1 MKVQGLTM
9 AVLASVFALGVAYGA
24 DYSKKSESE
33 LIKLNGTLKK
43 IEDAVDLKLEIKKRI
58 AKMDDKQKPE
68 FVKKL
73 KESYEENTAEM
84 KVKDLRKLERE
95 TKEAFAKRIQKL
107 SDAEKKELGL
117 NKEAHSCHMHGDDE
131 HKHKHHKH

>member
-1 MKVQGLTM
+1 MKVQGLGM
-9 AVLASVFALGVAYGA
+9 AVLASIFALSIAYGA

-43 IEDAVDLKLEIKKRI
+43 VEDAVDLRLEIKKRI
-58 AKMDDKQKPE
+58 AKMDDKQKPD

-73 KESYEENTAEM
+73 KDSYEKNTGDM
-84 KVKDLRKLERE
+84 KVKDLRKLEE
-95 TKEAFAKRIQKL
+95 DTKEAFAKRIQKL

-117 NKEAHSCHMHGDDE
+117 SEEGHSCPMHGDGEHE
-131 HKHKHHKH
+131 HKH